1 MSKESVFRFRTCEPR
16 RMLYATI
23 GIVLLP
29 VVILFGTVRWL
40 GEEMAV
46 VVDVLVVMYALY
58 ALAKWIWRNEKIVL
72 TNTSLH
78 SSLYGT
84 VALADIVRL
93 SNYPV
98 MARPNLKLHVRN
110 RRSIGWGLNNTS
122 STRAAVRSTSE
133 ELHHFTLFEETLKAR
148 LALLHTERSK

>member
-1 MSKESVFRFRTCEPR
+1 MNKEYVFRFRTCEPR

-29 VVILFGTVRWL
+29 VVILFATAPWL
-40 GEEMAV
+40 GEGGV
-46 VVDVLVVMYALY
+46 VVDVLVMMYALY
-58 ALAKWIWRNEKIVL
+58 ALANWIWRNEKIRL
-72 TNTSLH
+72 TDTSLH

-84 VALADIVRL
+84 IALADIVRL

-122 STRAAVRSTSE
+122 SVRAAVRSTPE
-133 ELHHFTLFEETLKAR
+133 ELHHFTLFEEALKAR
-148 LALLHTERSK
+148 LALMYTGRSK